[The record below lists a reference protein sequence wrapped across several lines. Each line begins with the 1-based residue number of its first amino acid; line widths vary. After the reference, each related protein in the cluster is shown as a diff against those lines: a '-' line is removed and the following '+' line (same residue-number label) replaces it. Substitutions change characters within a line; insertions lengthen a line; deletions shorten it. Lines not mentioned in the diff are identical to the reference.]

1 MVPVHLLTQPEGS
14 RRPFFEQ
21 NPQPV
26 VGTAICKTRII
37 DSVCPK
43 RDQQRR
49 TGGKNIGR
57 RRFRRLFPSH
67 VLSVFTE
74 TVLRGFVGSRTRG
87 DGEGIRGWHV
97 RVLIADDHATL
108 RQSLV
113 RALKSEADAE
123 VDVVGEAP
131 DGDAA
136 VQLAR
141 QLQPDV
147 ILMDIEMPQI
157 NGIEATRRITREC
170 PQVRVIGLSVHD
182 SRAYA
187 DKMRQAGAC
196 AYMLKDCELEDLIRE
211 IQAVTEGG

>member
-1 MVPVHLLTQPEGS
+1 M
-14 RRPFFEQ
+14 R
-21 NPQPV
+21 V
-26 VGTAICKTRII
+26 V
-37 DSVCPK
+37 
-43 RDQQRR
+43 
-49 TGGKNIGR
+49 
-57 RRFRRLFPSH
+57 
-67 VLSVFTE
+67 
-74 TVLRGFVGSRTRG
+74 
-87 DGEGIRGWHV
+87 
-97 RVLIADDHATL
+97 IADDHAAL
-108 RQSLV
+108 RQSLT
-113 RALKSEADAE
+113 RALKSEADAD